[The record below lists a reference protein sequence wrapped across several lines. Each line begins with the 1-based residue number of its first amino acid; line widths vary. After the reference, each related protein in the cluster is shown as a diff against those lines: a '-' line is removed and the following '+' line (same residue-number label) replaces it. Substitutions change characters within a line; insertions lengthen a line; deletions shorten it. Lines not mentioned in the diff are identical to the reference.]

1 MPNWLKKLKRQI
13 VENHHWI
20 DTLYMARYN
29 KKRRLT
35 IEPPM
40 NYLLIN
46 IPFLRVAK
54 LRIVVVIVDLPINI
68 PFLRAASYS
77 GRHKGRG
84 EA

>member
-1 MPNWLKKLKRQI
+1 M
-13 VENHHWI
+13 
-20 DTLYMARYN
+20 LYMA
-29 KKRRLT
+29 KKET

-46 IPFLRVAK
+46 IPFLSAAKLRIVVVIVDLPINIPFLSAAK

-68 PFLRAASYS
+68 PFLRVASCS

>member
-20 DTLYMARYN
+20 DTLYMA
-29 KKRRLT
+29 KKET
-35 IEPPM
+35 IEPSM
-40 NYLLIN
+40 NYLLID
-46 IPFLRVAK
+46 IPFLSAAK
-54 LRIVVVIVDLPINI
+54 LRIVVVIVVLPINI
-68 PFLRAASYS
+68 PFLRAVNYS